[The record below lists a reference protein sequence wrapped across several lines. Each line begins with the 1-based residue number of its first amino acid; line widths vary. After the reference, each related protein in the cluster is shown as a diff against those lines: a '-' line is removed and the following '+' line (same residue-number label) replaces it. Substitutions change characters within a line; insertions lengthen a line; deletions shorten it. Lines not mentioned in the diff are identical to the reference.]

1 MTVEIEDELV
11 ELSGE
16 EGWEP
21 VTGFNERHRV
31 ESFVSGEPEGRRL
44 RVRYFR
50 RSSDDA
56 LMVRVWFGPGTEGPP
71 GHVHGGA
78 QAALLDETMGFA
90 AWMAGYRD
98 VAAHIEVDFRAM
110 VPLEAAGTVE
120 AKVARV
126 SGRKIEVQAR
136 LELDDGTVA
145 AESSGLFIQLSA
157 DHLEKLGGLAEK
169 ARMKPEAFA

>member
-1 MTVEIEDELV
+1 MTVETEDKACLE
-11 ELSGE
+11 GE
-16 EGWEP
+16 SGWEP

-31 ESFVSGEPEGRRL
+31 ESFVSGEPAGQRL

-50 RSSDDA
+50 RVADDA
-56 LMVRVWFGPGTEGPP
+56 LMVRVWFGPGTQGPP

-90 AWMAGYRD
+90 AWMAGYRV

-136 LELDDGTVA
+136 LELDNGTVA
-145 AESSGLFIQLSA
+145 AESNGLFIQLSA